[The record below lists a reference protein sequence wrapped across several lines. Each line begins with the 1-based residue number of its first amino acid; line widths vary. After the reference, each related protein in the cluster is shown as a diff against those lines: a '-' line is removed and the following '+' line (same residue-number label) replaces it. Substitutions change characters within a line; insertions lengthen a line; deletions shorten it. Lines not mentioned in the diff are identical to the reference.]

1 MSATHKEVD
10 TNPCFYGPPGE
21 TCGVEQNTLAGC
33 DQPRMADDSVAVIL
47 DPAWL
52 RMEVDRTPSKLRP
65 MTDRVKHTL
74 KDGTYPMGTWLS
86 IGHPTVAEVS
96 ASQDV
101 DFALIDT
108 EHTTIT
114 LETVE
119 NMARAI
125 EATDSP
131 TDTIVR
137 VPWND
142 HVRLKRILD
151 IGIDGVMVPMI
162 DTAAEA
168 QELIDAMRYPP
179 EGNRGIASGRAAEYG
194 ERFTE
199 YVQNANGSFT
209 TIAQIESREG
219 LQNVEEI
226 AAVEGI
232 DALFVGPADMS
243 GALGVFGEDD
253 PYELTEAMNRVIDA
267 AADAGIA
274 TGTLTI
280 DTNDVADRIERG
292 FDFLIVGKDTA
303 SLSNANREARSVY
316 DEEISKYQGSV
327 PQNQQ

>member
-1 MSATHKEVD
+1 
-10 TNPCFYGPPGE
+10 
-21 TCGVEQNTLAGC
+21 
-33 DQPRMADDSVAVIL
+33 
-47 DPAWL
+47 
-52 RMEVDRTPSKLRP
+52 
-65 MTDRVKHTL
+65 MTDNLKHAL
-74 KDGTYPMGTWLS
+74 EAETYPMGTWLS
-86 IGHPTVAEVS
+86 VGHPTVAEVS

-125 EATDSP
+125 DAADSP
-131 TDTIVR
+131 TDTIIR

-142 HVRLKRILD
+142 HVRLKRVLD

-168 QELIDAMRYPP
+168 RELIDAMRYPP
-179 EGNRGIASGRAAEYG
+179 EGSRGIASGRAAEYG
-194 ERFTE
+194 EQFTE
-199 YVQNANGSFT
+199 YVKNANGSFT

-219 LQNVEEI
+219 LQNVDDI

-253 PYELTEAMNRVIDA
+253 PDELTEAMDRVVNAAA
-267 AADAGIA
+267 AADIA
-274 TGTLTI
+274 VGTLTI
-280 DTNDVADRIERG
+280 DTDAVADRIERG
-292 FDFLIVGKDTA
+292 FDFLIVGKDTS
-303 SLSNANREARSVY
+303 SLADANREARSVY
-316 DEEISKYQGSV
+316 DEAVSMYRDTIMQS
-327 PQNQQ
+327 QQ

>member
-1 MSATHKEVD
+1 MTGNLKNAL
-10 TNPCFYGPPGE
+10 E
-21 TCGVEQNTLAGC
+21 TE
-33 DQPRMADDSVAVIL
+33 S
-47 DPAWL
+47 
-52 RMEVDRTPSKLRP
+52 
-65 MTDRVKHTL
+65 
-74 KDGTYPMGTWLS
+74 YPMGTWLS
-86 IGHPTVAEVS
+86 VGHPTVAEVS

-101 DFALIDT
+101 DFTLIDT

-125 EATDSP
+125 EAADSP

-168 QELIDAMRYPP
+168 QELVDAMRYPP

-194 ERFTE
+194 DQFTE
-199 YVQNANGSFT
+199 YVENANGSFT

-219 LQNVEEI
+219 LKNVEEI

-253 PYELTEAMNRVIDA
+253 PDELTEAMNRVIDA
-267 AADAGIA
+267 AADASIA
-274 TGTLTI
+274 AGTLTI

-303 SLSNANREARSVY
+303 SLSDANREARSVY
-316 DEEISKYQGSV
+316 DEVVSRYRGSI
-327 PQNQQ
+327 PQSQQ